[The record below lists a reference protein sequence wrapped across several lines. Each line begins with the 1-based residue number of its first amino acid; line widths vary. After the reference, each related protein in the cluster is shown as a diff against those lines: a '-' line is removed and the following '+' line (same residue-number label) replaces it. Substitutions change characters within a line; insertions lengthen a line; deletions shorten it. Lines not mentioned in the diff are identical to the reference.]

1 MQKTWCDTDGIT
13 DAEEQAIFEQS
24 VQEMI
29 VDICE
34 WLSGERT
41 KIAAKCNFNLLIAY
55 VSVFGTQPTLQVHV
69 ISSQVFTCNVVV
81 GRKDD
86 STGG

>member
-41 KIAAKCNFNLLIAY
+41 KIAAKCNLNLLIAY
-55 VSVFGTQPTLQVHV
+55 VT
-69 ISSQVFTCNVVV
+69 
-81 GRKDD
+81 
-86 STGG
+86 

>member
-1 MQKTWCDTDGIT
+1 MD
-13 DAEEQAIFEQS
+13 F
-24 VQEMI
+24 
-29 VDICE
+29 CE

-41 KIAAKCNFNLLIAY
+41 KIAAKCNFNLLVAY
-55 VSVFGTQPTLQVHV
+55 VSVFGTQPTLHL

-81 GRKDD
+81 GREDD